1 MSRITVVGLGPG
13 PLAQLTKEAECALL
27 AADKV
32 FFRTGAHP
40 AYEWLKSTGKHV
52 VCFDQ
57 LYSLPWKQSGAV
69 YEFMVDALIKEA
81 GLRGGATYA
90 LPGSPVFLEDTTKL
104 LRERGGAAGVEVRV
118 IHGLSFVEEALAQ
131 LNLDFDE
138 GLQVV
143 LPWTHLESG
152 RFTNRLALLFCQME
166 AQRLPED
173 EVRVDLTMNWL
184 LKAFPAEHPVTLIWT
199 EGMPEYR
206 TQTRRIVLKDLSQ
219 AYGKSKYFA
228 SLYVPA
234 VLSEG

>member
-1 MSRITVVGLGPG
+1 MSTITVVGLGPG
-13 PLAQLTKEAECALL
+13 PLVQLTKEAESALL

-32 FFRTGAHP
+32 FFRTCAHP
-40 AYEWLKSTGKHV
+40 AYEWLKGTGKHV

-57 LYSLPWKQSGAV
+57 LYSLPWKQSGEV
-69 YEFMVDALIKEA
+69 YEFMVDALLKEA
-81 GLRGGATYA
+81 ELRGEATCA

-104 LRERGGAAGVEVRV
+104 LRERGGAAGVDVRI
-118 IHGLSFVEEALAQ
+118 IHGLSFLEEALSQ
-131 LNLDFDE
+131 LNLDFDA

-152 RFTNRLALLFCQME
+152 RFTKRLALLVCQME

-206 TQTRRIVLKDLSQ
+206 TQARTVALKDL
-219 AYGKSKYFA
+219 AREYGASKYFA
-228 SLYVPA
+228 SLYVPP
-234 VLSEG
+234 VLSEA